1 MCIASMMLM
10 ISGCASVTA
19 SKNVCPQPL
28 IPTVQEQTV
37 LRDNIPNFYVKFT
50 NQQADLFEL
59 VD

>member
-1 MCIASMMLM
+1 MLSLVM

-19 SKNVCPQPL
+19 SKAVCPKPIIITQN
-28 IPTVQEQTV
+28 EQDV
-37 LRDNIPNFYVKFT
+37 LRNNIPSFYIKFT